1 MTEDQLTLIL
11 GVSFFALMTLPAL
24 WNAIELHRLVKHVKN
39 LNGRYDLL
47 EHLRTDVAFLE
58 RQLAMYVTAEVAS
71 EED

>member
-1 MTEDQLTLIL
+1 MEFNYDLFGGIVVFVLFVVGPL
-11 GVSFFALMTLPAL
+11 CVS
-24 WNAIELHRLVKHVKN
+24 IELHRLVKHVKN
-39 LNGRYDLL
+39 LNCRYDLL